1 MRYFVFLLLISINT
15 ITLSAKSKT
24 PSGVDLRDSL
34 VRYAKTL
41 INTPYRSGSK
51 NGNGFD
57 CSGYTSYVYRK
68 FGMNLNGSSGSQ
80 VANGKEVDIDNL
92 KKGDLVFFKGHNSK
106 NSRIG
111 HVGIFLSHNQDG
123 SFNFIHSANG
133 GGVRIDNS
141 NAGYYAKR
149 YVTGCTVIPEK
160 KKLYKFDPVQVKS
173 FYESD
178 NEVLYASTGK
188 VHKVKKGESLYTI
201 AKEYNVSE
209 DQLKEWNKLS
219 DTKLK
224 PGQKLSIQSGKNS
237 DKSKNNDSKATPSN
251 RTGET
256 HVVKKGESFYSI
268 AHKYHISEEELI
280 KANPA
285 IDGKLK
291 AGDKIQ
297 LTTGNATLS
306 KKGKAEL
313 ADEGTAK
320 TVTSKKSH
328 KVRKGETL
336 SAIADKY
343 GVSVDQ
349 LKRWNGI
356 SGKKLKPGSY
366 LTVQMTE
373 KEVPVK
379 ESRGESVAKATKK
392 ENISNEEQA
401 TKTVTSKKSHK
412 IRKGETLSAIAD
424 KYGVSVDQLKRWNG
438 ISGKK
443 LKPGSYLTV
452 QMTEKE
458 VPVKESRNE
467 SVAKSTKKENVS
479 NEEPATKT
487 VTSKKSHKVRKGETL
502 SSVADKYGVSV
513 DQLKRWNGI
522 SGKKLKPGSY
532 LTVQMTEKEVPMKES
547 RGESVA
553 KSTKKENISN
563 EEPTTKTVTSK
574 KSHKVRKGETL
585 SSVADKY
592 GVSVEQLKRW
602 NGISGKKLKPG
613 SYLTV
618 QMTEKEVPVK
628 ESRGESVAK
637 STKKE
642 NISNEEPTTKTVT
655 SKKSHKVRKGETL
668 SSVADKYGVSVEQL
682 KRWNGISG
690 KKLKPG
696 SYLTVQMTEKEVP
709 VKENRNES
717 VAKSTKKENISNE
730 EPATKT
736 VTSKKSHKVR
746 KGETLS
752 SVADKYGVSVQQ
764 LKRWNG
770 ISGKK
775 LKPGSYITVQMTE
788 KEVPVKRNIKPE
800 EEVQPEVKINPS
812 EKKHIVAK
820 GETLYSIAK
829 SHHISALKIKEW
841 NNLTGNQ
848 VHVGDTLMFA
858 PKTSLVTAQENKPVN
873 DTLHVQQTT
882 AQPQVKEQVK
892 EQGQEPN
899 VKPVIST
906 TPVADKID
914 TLFTS
919 YKVNKTHLVQDGETL
934 ESIAELYQVTPA
946 QIKAWN
952 GLSKRR
958 SNVTAG
964 QKLTIETVQK
974 EYVLV
979 AAKKKRP
986 AAKGKITQEPVKADE
1001 PESEP
1006 SVPAKPVETK
1016 YVVKKGETLFSIAKT
1031 TNLTVDQLKE
1041 YNHLSTTDV
1050 KEGTTLNLVPDSTTA
1065 ASKKSETNKAQTT
1078 EISYTVKPGDTLTS
1092 IAKAHSISVDELKA
1106 ANEMESGEVNIGQQ
1120 LQIPVH

>member
-1 MRYFVFLLLISINT
+1 MRYLVFLLLISINT
-15 ITLSAKSKT
+15 ITLSAKSKI
-24 PSGVDLRDSL
+24 PAGVDLRDSL

-68 FGMNLNGSSGSQ
+68 FGMTLNGSSGSQ
-80 VANGKEVDIDNL
+80 VSNGKEVDIDNL

-106 NSRIG
+106 TSRIG
-111 HVGIFLSHNQDG
+111 HVGIFLSHNPDG

-237 DKSKNNDSKATPSN
+237 EKSKNSDSKATSGN
-251 RTGET
+251 RAGET

-268 AHKYHISEEELI
+268 AHKYHISEEELV

-297 LTTGNATLS
+297 LIAGNATLS
-306 KKGKAEL
+306 KKAKTEL
-313 ADEGTAK
+313 ADEGTSK

-343 GVSVDQ
+343 GVSVEQLKRWNGISGKKLKPGSYITVQMAEKEVPVKESRNESVAKSTKKENSATEEQATKTVISKKSHKVRKGETLSAIADKYGVSVEQ

-379 ESRGESVAKATKK
+379 EGKNEIVAKATKK
-392 ENISNEEQA
+392 ENSATEGQA

-412 IRKGETLSAIAD
+412 VRKGETLSAIAD
-424 KYGVSVDQLKRWNG
+424 KYGVSVEQLKRWNG

-467 SVAKSTKKENVS
+467 SVAKSTKKENS
-479 NEEPATKT
+479 ATEEQATKT
-487 VTSKKSHKVRKGETL
+487 VASKKSHKVRRGETL
-502 SSVADKYGVSV
+502 SA
-513 DQLKRWNGI
+513 I
-522 SGKKLKPGSY
+522 
-532 LTVQMTEKEVPMKES
+532 
-547 RGESVA
+547 
-553 KSTKKENISN
+553 
-563 EEPTTKTVTSK
+563 
-574 KSHKVRKGETL
+574 
-585 SSVADKY
+585 ADKY

-628 ESRGESVAK
+628 ESRNESVAK

-642 NISNEEPTTKTVT
+642 NSATEEQATKTVT
-655 SKKSHKVRKGETL
+655 SKKSHKVRRGETLSAIADKYGVSVEQLKRWNGISGKKPKPGSYLTVQMTEKEVSVKENKSEIVANATKKGAFSTEEPATKTVTSKKSHKVRRGETL
-668 SSVADKYGVSVEQL
+668 SSLADKYGVSVEQL

-696 SYLTVQMTEKEVP
+696 SYVTVQMTEKEV
-709 VKENRNES
+709 S
-717 VAKSTKKENISNE
+717 VTRSLKSQE
-730 EPATKT
+730 ETRP
-736 VTSKKSHKVR
+736 
-746 KGETLS
+746 ET
-752 SVADKYGVSVQQ
+752 
-764 LKRWNG
+764 
-770 ISGKK
+770 
-775 LKPGSYITVQMTE
+775 
-788 KEVPVKRNIKPE
+788 
-800 EEVQPEVKINPS
+800 KINPS

-820 GETLYSIAK
+820 GETLYSIAR

-841 NNLTGNQ
+841 NNLTGYQ
-848 VHVGDTLMFA
+848 VHVGDTLIFA
-858 PKTSLVTAQENKPVN
+858 PKTSLVTEKGTKPVN
-873 DTLHVQQTT
+873 DTLHVQQTA
-882 AQPQVKEQVK
+882 AQPQAKES
-892 EQGQEPN
+892 EQEPN

-919 YKVNKTHLVQDGETL
+919 YKVNKTHVVQDGETL

-958 SNVTAG
+958 SNVTVG
-964 QKLTIETVQK
+964 QKITIETVQK

-986 AAKGKITQEPVKADE
+986 ATKGKITQEPAKVDE
-1001 PESEP
+1001 PEPEP
-1006 SVPAKPVETK
+1006 SAPAKPVETK

-1041 YNHLSTTDV
+1041 YNHLFTTDV
-1050 KEGTTLNLVPDSTTA
+1050 KEGTTLSLVPDSTTA
-1065 ASKKSETNKAQTT
+1065 TSKKSETTKAQTT
-1078 EISYTVKPGDTLTS
+1078 EIGYTVKPGDTLTS
-1092 IAKAHSISVDELKA
+1092 IAKAYNVSVDELKT
-1106 ANEMESGEVNIGQQ
+1106 ANEIESGEVNIGQH

>member
-628 ESRGESVAK
+628 E
-637 STKKE
+637 
-642 NISNEEPTTKTVT
+642 
-655 SKKSHKVRKGETL
+655 
-668 SSVADKYGVSVEQL
+668 
-682 KRWNGISG
+682 
-690 KKLKPG
+690 
-696 SYLTVQMTEKEVP
+696 
-709 VKENRNES
+709 NRNES

>member
-373 KEVPVK
+373 KEVP
-379 ESRGESVAKATKK
+379 
-392 ENISNEEQA
+392 
-401 TKTVTSKKSHK
+401 
-412 IRKGETLSAIAD
+412 
-424 KYGVSVDQLKRWNG
+424 
-438 ISGKK
+438 
-443 LKPGSYLTV
+443 
-452 QMTEKE
+452 M
-458 VPVKESRNE
+458 
-467 SVAKSTKKENVS
+467 
-479 NEEPATKT
+479 
-487 VTSKKSHKVRKGETL
+487 
-502 SSVADKYGVSV
+502 
-513 DQLKRWNGI
+513 
-522 SGKKLKPGSY
+522 
-532 LTVQMTEKEVPMKES
+532 
-547 RGESVA
+547 
-553 KSTKKENISN
+553 
-563 EEPTTKTVTSK
+563 
-574 KSHKVRKGETL
+574 
-585 SSVADKY
+585 
-592 GVSVEQLKRW
+592 
-602 NGISGKKLKPG
+602 
-613 SYLTV
+613 
-618 QMTEKEVPVK
+618 K